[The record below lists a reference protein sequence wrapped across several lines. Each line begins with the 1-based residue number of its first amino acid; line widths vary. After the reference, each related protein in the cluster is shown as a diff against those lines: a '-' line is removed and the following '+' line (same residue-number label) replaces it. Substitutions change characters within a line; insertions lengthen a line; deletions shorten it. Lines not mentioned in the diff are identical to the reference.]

1 MPVSREQ
8 LFARLAE
15 LGIEATT
22 LDHEPVMT
30 VAESEHV
37 TGHLP
42 GVHTKNL
49 FLRDEKGALF
59 LVTAPWER
67 QIKINQLHKLLGCKR
82 LSFGNAELLM
92 DTLGVTPGSV
102 TALAPINDTAGRVT
116 VVLDKWLA
124 GQELVNCHPLTNTAT
139 TTLKTRDLIRFL
151 EATGHPPK
159 LVPLEATLAGGAP
172 ADGN

>member
-1 MPVSREQ
+1 MPLTREQ
-8 LFARLAE
+8 LFEHLAK
-15 LGIEATT
+15 LGIETAT
-22 LDHEPVMT
+22 LDHQPVMT

-49 FLRDEKGALF
+49 FLRDEKRALF

-82 LSFGNAELLM
+82 LSFGSADLLM
-92 DTLGVTPGSV
+92 EVLGVPPGSV
-102 TALAPINDTAGRVT
+102 TSLAAINDTTRRVT

-124 GQELVNCHPLTNTAT
+124 EQELVNCHPLTNTAT
-139 TTLKTRDLIRFL
+139 TTLKTTDLIRFL
-151 EATGHPPK
+151 VDTGHPPR
-159 LVPLEATLAGGAP
+159 LVALDQVEAAV
-172 ADGN
+172 

>member
-1 MPVSREQ
+1 MTLTREQ
-8 LFARLAE
+8 LFERLAA
-15 LGIEATT
+15 LGIETTT
-22 LDHEPVMT
+22 LDHAPVMT

-49 FLRDEKGALF
+49 FLRDEKRTLF

-67 QIKINQLHKLLGCKR
+67 QVKINQLHKLLGCKR
-82 LSFGNAELLM
+82 LSFGAPDLLM
-92 DTLGVTPGSV
+92 EVLGVPPGSV
-102 TALAPINDTAGRVT
+102 TALAAINDAERRVT

-124 GQELVNCHPLTNTAT
+124 EQELVNCHPLTNSAT

-151 EATGHPPK
+151 VETGHPPR
-159 LVPLEATLAGGAP
+159 LVALDAVDEQKEPR
-172 ADGN
+172 

>member
-1 MPVSREQ
+1 MALTREQ
-8 LFARLAE
+8 LFEHLAK
-15 LGIEATT
+15 LGIESTT

-49 FLRDEKGALF
+49 FLRDEKRALF

-82 LSFGNAELLM
+82 LSFGAPELLM
-92 DTLGVTPGSV
+92 EVLGVPPGSV
-102 TALAPINDTAGRVT
+102 TSLAAINDTERRVT

-124 GQELVNCHPLTNTAT
+124 DQELVNCHPLTNTAT
-139 TTLKTRDLIRFL
+139 TTLKTKDLIRFL
-151 EATGHPPK
+151 VESGHAPRLVALDQVEAA
-159 LVPLEATLAGGAP
+159 V
-172 ADGN
+172 

>member
-1 MPVSREQ
+1 MPLTREQ
-8 LFARLAE
+8 LFEHLAR
-15 LGIEATT
+15 LGIESTT
-22 LDHEPVMT
+22 LDHQPVMT

-49 FLRDEKGALF
+49 FLRDEKRTLF

-82 LSFGNAELLM
+82 LSFGSPELLM
-92 DTLGVTPGSV
+92 EVLGVPPGCV
-102 TALAPINDTAGRVT
+102 TSLAAINDTTRRVT

-124 GQELVNCHPLTNTAT
+124 EQELVNCHPLTNTAT

-151 EATGHPPK
+151 VESGHPPR
-159 LVPLEATLAGGAP
+159 LVALDQVEVAV
-172 ADGN
+172 

>member
-1 MPVSREQ
+1 MPLTREQ
-8 LFARLAE
+8 LFERLKS
-15 LGIEATT
+15 LGIESTT

-49 FLRDEKGALF
+49 FLRDEKRTLF

-67 QIKINQLHKLLGCKR
+67 QIKINQLHRLLGCKR
-82 LSFGNAELLM
+82 LSFGSPELLM
-92 DTLGVTPGSV
+92 EVLGVPPGSV
-102 TALAPINDTAGRVT
+102 TSLAAINDTQHRVT

-124 GQELVNCHPLTNTAT
+124 EQELVNCHPLTNAAT

-151 EATGHPPK
+151 VGTGHPPR
-159 LVPLEATLAGGAP
+159 LVALDQVETPATVTP
-172 ADGN
+172 